1 VSGTSADILW
11 TRGLGTCFGVAVT
24 FNHQYTGYI
33 DKVLSHL
40 SPNGGQTQ
48 MYDLFFAV
56 ESAWRLRGYPANKYY
71 ISLPDINSQVQDMVE
86 SGLILQSQAVAF
98 RTNLTKVQAPI
109 VAAIRRI
116 AQQTS
121 GVVKTPRRRV
131 PGMLP
136 SSHGELTIY
145 EDRSVYHEGQY
156 WE

>member
-1 VSGTSADILW
+1 
-11 TRGLGTCFGVAVT
+11 
-24 FNHQYTGYI
+24 
-33 DKVLSHL
+33 
-40 SPNGGQTQ
+40 